1 MILRAVD
8 RSTLGTSFDD
18 ARLFPEQHKLFFKVA
33 KKLEEKI
40 EEDNLDAVEPL
51 GYRKVFD
58 DSLYA
63 GCIRN
68 EDLISCFLNIAELD
82 DEETVLLPDHVKTLR
97 GVWKH
102 RTSHVREDD
111 IGQWLVCRQIYK
123 FLKVCAKNKL
133 AIILSE

>member
-18 ARLFPEQHKLFFKVA
+18 ARLFPKQRKSFFKLA
-33 KKLEEKI
+33 KKLEEEIKN
-40 EEDNLDAVEPL
+40 DNLDVVETL
-51 GYRKVFD
+51 GYRKMFD

-68 EDLISCFLNIAELD
+68 DVLISCLLNIAELD
-82 DEETVLLPDHVKTLR
+82 DEERVLLPDHVKTLR
-97 GVWKH
+97 SVWKH

-111 IGQWLVCRQIYK
+111 IGPWLTYRQVYK

-133 AIILSE
+133 AIILSK